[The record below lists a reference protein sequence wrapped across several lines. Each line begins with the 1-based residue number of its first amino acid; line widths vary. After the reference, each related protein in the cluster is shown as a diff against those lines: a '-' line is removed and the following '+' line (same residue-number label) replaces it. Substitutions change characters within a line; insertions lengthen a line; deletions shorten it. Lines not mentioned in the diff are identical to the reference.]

1 MDEGLL
7 RHERLR
13 RRGAPRRET
22 AQQLVE
28 ATLAARWRIYTTP
41 EALYEIERV
50 LPDRLGSSR
59 RFAVLTRKRVQRR
72 ATVVPAPHGR
82 HQVPHDP
89 TDRAVLG
96 GALACGA
103 DYLVTNDDHLLSL
116 HPYESLQIV
125 SMTEYRAL
133 LEDRGLWP

>member
-1 MDEGLL
+1 MKVFFDTNVYVAEALL
-7 RHERLR
+7 
-13 RRGAPRRET
+13 GET

-28 ATLAARWRIYTTP
+28 ATLAAAWRIYTTP
-41 EALYEIERV
+41 EVLHEIERV

-72 ATVVPAPHGR
+72 ATVVVARPGR
-82 HQVPHDP
+82 HRVPDDP
-89 TDRAVLG
+89 ADRAVLL

-125 SMTEYRAL
+125 SMSDFREL
-133 LEDRGLWP
+133 LENQGLWP